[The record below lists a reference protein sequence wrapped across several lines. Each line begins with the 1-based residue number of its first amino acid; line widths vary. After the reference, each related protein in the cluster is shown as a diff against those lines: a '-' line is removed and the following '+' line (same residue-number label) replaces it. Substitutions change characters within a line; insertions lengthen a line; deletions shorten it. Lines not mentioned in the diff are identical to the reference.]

1 MKFNGSILVLGDM
14 GQLKAYR
21 VEEVVG
27 MDSQDKMQV
36 SHIHHR
42 GTQKRST
49 VLNLITDI
57 NYIEPHKKSD
67 ELLSD
72 QAGRFRSSVGEANIS
87 TPAGGSPSA
96 IGEAHNRELERDRKT
111 LQLISDDIKSLIEKE
126 SPDSWYLAFP
136 KESHNE
142 LRSMLSENIKKN
154 LHKVVPSDLTKTAKE
169 KLLSHFE

>member
-1 MKFNGSILVLGDM
+1 MKFNGSILVLGDL

-21 VEEVVG
+21 VEEVAG
-27 MDSQDKMQV
+27 MDRQDNMQV
-36 SHIHHR
+36 SHIRHR

-49 VLNLITDI
+49 VLDLITDI
-57 NYIEPHKKSD
+57 NYIEPRKKTE

-72 QAGRFRSSVGEANIS
+72 QAGRFRSS
-87 TPAGGSPSA
+87 
-96 IGEAHNRELERDRKT
+96 IGEEHNRELERERHT
-111 LQLISDDIKSLIEKE
+111 LQQISEDIKSLIEKE

-142 LRSMLSENIKKN
+142 LRSMLSEEIKKN
-154 LHKVVPSDLTKTAKE
+154 LQKVVPSDLTKTAKE

>member
-1 MKFNGSILVLGDM
+1 MKLNGSILVLGDL

-27 MDSQDKMQV
+27 MDSQNKMQV
-36 SHIHHR
+36 SHVHHR
-42 GTQKRST
+42 GTEKRST
-49 VLNLITDI
+49 VLDLITDI
-57 NYIEPHKKSD
+57 NYIEPHKKTE

-72 QAGRFRSSVGEANIS
+72 QAGRFRSS
-87 TPAGGSPSA
+87 
-96 IGEAHNRELERDRKT
+96 IGEAHNRELERDRHT
-111 LQLISDDIKSLIEKE
+111 LKLISEDIKSLIEKE

-142 LRSMLSENIKKN
+142 LHSMLSEEIKKN